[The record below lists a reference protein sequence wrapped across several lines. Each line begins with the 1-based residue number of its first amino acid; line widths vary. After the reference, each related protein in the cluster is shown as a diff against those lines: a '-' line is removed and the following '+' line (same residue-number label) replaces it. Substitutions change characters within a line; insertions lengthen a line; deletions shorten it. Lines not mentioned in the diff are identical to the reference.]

1 MTTYTL
7 TVRVVEGREH
17 DIEEHLHEA
26 VSHLV
31 ASRVA
36 WTLTER
42 HDAPPE
48 RPAAAVPQLALV
60 G

>member
-1 MTTYTL
+1 
-7 TVRVVEGREH
+7 VGEGREH
-17 DIEEHLHEA
+17 DIEEYLHEA
-26 VSHLV
+26 VAHLV

-42 HDAPPE
+42 HDAPPA
-48 RPAAAVPQLALV
+48 RPAATVPQLALV